1 MINEARLREVLNQA
15 AIAIEGLYAELKRKP
30 PIEGS
35 DLPIIAIK
43 FHPSVDYDEKCCRRI
58 VLSHDQLMWPQHD
71 GCRRRDNVLD
81 SLRLQSPKYG
91 DAGNDLK
98 IAGRQS

>member
-35 DLPIIAIK
+35 DLIK
-43 FHPSVDYDEKCCRRI
+43 E
-58 VLSHDQLMWPQHD
+58 
-71 GCRRRDNVLD
+71 
-81 SLRLQSPKYG
+81 LRQFAKEFL
-91 DAGNDLK
+91 N
-98 IAGRQS
+98 